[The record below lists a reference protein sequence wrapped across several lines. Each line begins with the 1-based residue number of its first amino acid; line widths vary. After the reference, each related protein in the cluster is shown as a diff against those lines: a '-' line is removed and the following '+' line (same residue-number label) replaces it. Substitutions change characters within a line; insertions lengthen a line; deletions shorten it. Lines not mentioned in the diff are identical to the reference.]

1 MNLNDQEL
9 AIDAGRNYRIP
20 GISQK
25 DFFFELF
32 IQWIYNKS
40 SSDQ

>member
-25 DFFFELF
+25 DLFFSIVHSMNL
-32 IQWIYNKS
+32 
-40 SSDQ
+40 

>member
-9 AIDAGRNYRIP
+9 TIEAVSNYRMH

-25 DFFFELF
+25 DLLF
-32 IQWIYNKS
+32 ISNINFK
-40 SSDQ
+40 